1 MGETHILVCLVF
13 HVLNILEVILINY
26 LQDVQWL
33 GSLSISGDLVF
44 WRTPFRQL
52 FSFKILLKTAIKNV
66 IANVFELGLFR
77 NAWDVC

>member
-33 GSLSISGDLVF
+33 GYLSISGDLVV
-44 WRTPFRQL
+44 WRPPFRQL
-52 FSFKILLKTAIKNV
+52 FSFKILLKTAFKNV